1 MGVNEIGEGTTSQV
15 VWVLLAVMVRTL
27 YFITRCLEAVSRLR
41 AEEQWAT
48 NVNGVFKLTRGQRYY
63 GYALDIII
71 DMLECKETGLILIK
85 FF

>member
-1 MGVNEIGEGTTSQV
+1 MCVCVCVCVCVCTDLKN
-15 VWVLLAVMVRTL
+15 
-27 YFITRCLEAVSRLR
+27 YPSRLPQDN
-41 AEEQWAT
+41 EKIT
-48 NVNGVFKLTRGQRYY
+48 KSNVNGVFKLTRGQRYY